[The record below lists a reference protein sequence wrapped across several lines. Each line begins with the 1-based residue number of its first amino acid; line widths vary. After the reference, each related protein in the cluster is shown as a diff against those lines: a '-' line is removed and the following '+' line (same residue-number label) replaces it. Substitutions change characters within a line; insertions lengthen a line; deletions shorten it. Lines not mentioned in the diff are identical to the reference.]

1 MAAVSGEMEDL
12 RAIARVRQIDLRAA
26 TLECDELRVQVGKL
40 TQSNTRVRA
49 VNTALLVSKGKW
61 DDQLQRL
68 HELEDQAL
76 DMQRCKSDLQ
86 DSLKRAHE
94 AEAASVKERDNSL
107 ALLDAADAR
116 IGELHERVAELE
128 QQTGLAYVGVPST
141 PAPEPG
147 GFVVSA
153 MAAQRIA
160 QLVGQLTRT
169 SAAMPPNNQHS
180 LELGLASA
188 LDAQQDINSAMAVL
202 TGALAPFYVP
212 EKREDGCSDWGALLA
227 ACFGDVVFADGLLSK
242 AWTATVQC
250 LSGRRAQRACGRIP
264 TCTRGNRRAWWR
276 GNRRAWW
283 RGNRRAWWRGTLTS
297 AAGGPHHPAE
307 WGVTCAG
314 RDRRAAFNQLHC
326 ARSAAATRAARCL
339 VIWAQQVKHGKLAR
353 RATQLRDKH
362 VFSAVAGLVLA
373 HHPENGSHNFDWL
386 APGISLKGRT
396 VFVHEPEQVVAT
408 QAQGIVTHAFYN
420 PCDIIFF
427 CFIKVAR
434 SEGKTFRTCQ
444 AACPIVRSTACT
456 RVTALNSACRQH
468 EFWFAHCTEMILLVC
483 KRGTSY
489 ATHAAPRRGAKEKG
503 RCRAQ
508 STWRRS

>member
-250 LSGRRAQRACGRIP
+250 LHQ
-264 TCTRGNRRAWWR
+264 
-276 GNRRAWW
+276 
-283 RGNRRAWWRGTLTS
+283 LTDT
-297 AAGGPHHPAE
+297 GGH
-307 WGVTCAG
+307 TT
-314 RDRRAAFNQLHC
+314 D
-326 ARSAAATRAARCL
+326 AT
-339 VIWAQQVKHGKLAR
+339 
-353 RATQLRDKH
+353 D
-362 VFSAVAGLVLA
+362 F
-373 HHPENGSHNFDWL
+373 P
-386 APGISLKGRT
+386 ISLKAGYLLSYVRT
-396 VFVHEPEQVVAT
+396 HIPALAE
-408 QAQGIVTHAFYN
+408 
-420 PCDIIFF
+420 D
-427 CFIKVAR
+427 
-434 SEGKTFRTCQ
+434 
-444 AACPIVRSTACT
+444 VRSA
-456 RVTALNSACRQH
+456 RAAAYPPAH
-468 EFWFAHCTEMILLVC
+468 E
-483 KRGTSY
+483 
-489 ATHAAPRRGAKEKG
+489 ATAAPGGEATAAPGGEATAAPG
-503 RCRAQ
+503 GVGP
-508 STWRRS
+508 